1 MFLLGLGPAPV
12 CLTPCMIATEVT
24 EPAPAPL
31 PRLTPTLVPTPHVRL
46 VVIYMVIHTVII
58 TKVPTPWVTTKQCT
72 IENNHK
78 HHSRIRQQQNSDM
91 VTSLRVNFCKTITDE
106 SGSRVRPREPRPPEY
121 PPPSSEVTA
130 R

>member
-31 PRLTPTLVPTPHVRL
+31 PRLTPTLVPTRHVL
-46 VVIYMVIHTVII
+46 PVVIFMVIHTLTIM
-58 TKVPTPWVTTKQCT
+58 KVSSPNHGVLILK
-72 IENNHK
+72 IVNN
-78 HHSRIRQQQNSDM
+78 
-91 VTSLRVNFCKTITDE
+91 KTVDF
-106 SGSRVRPREPRPPEY
+106 EY
-121 PPPSSEVTA
+121 D